1 MPRVR
6 PRAEVSRRM
15 IEPKLPKQTAA
26 DERRARAAV
35 KERDQGMCVRCGG
48 PGTNW
53 DHRKNRSQGG
63 RWEASNGQ
71 TLCGSGTTGCHGFVT
86 QNPAAAVLEGF
97 TVPSWARPELWPAW
111 REPQRSWVLY
121 FDRPDAEGR
130 WWTEITTSTAD
141 LMMNRV
147 KTEEPR

>member
-86 QNPAAAVLEGF
+86 LNPAAAVLEGF

-111 REPQRSWVLY
+111 RHDVGWVLY
-121 FDRPDAEGR
+121 FDAPVDGC
-130 WWTEITTSTAD
+130 WWSPISQATAD
-141 LMMNRV
+141 LLMNGG
-147 KTEEPR
+147 TD